1 MAPFIARAILW
12 FIFGYFL
19 FYTTRE
25 FNKLFA
31 LSINPYFA
39 IIPAVLVYGFQEFM
53 LKKWKT
59 KEAVVS
65 TNAAIESKFSKT
77 FFVLAWILIVGLF
90 LCIVVVWAGVIY
102 KEITRY
108 N

>member
-12 FIFGYFL
+12 FIFGCFL
-19 FYTTRE
+19 FYTTDE
-25 FNKLFA
+25 FNRLFS
-31 LSINPYFA
+31 LSINPYYA

-59 KEAVVS
+59 REEVVS
-65 TNAAIESKFSKT
+65 TNTAIESKFGKA
-77 FFVLAWILIVGLF
+77 FFVLAWILIAGLF
-90 LCIVVVWAGVIY
+90 LCIVIVWAGVIY

>member
-1 MAPFIARAILW
+1 MAPFIARAILC

-39 IIPAVLVYGFQEFM
+39 IIPAVLVYGLQEFM

-59 KEAVVS
+59 REDVVS
-65 TNAAIESKFSKT
+65 TNAAIESKFSKV
-77 FFVLAWILIVGLF
+77 FFVLAWILIVSLF
-90 LCIVVVWAGVIY
+90 LCIVIVWAGVIY
-102 KEITRY
+102 KEITR
-108 N
+108 

>member
-19 FYTTRE
+19 FYTTKE
-25 FNKLFA
+25 FNRLFT

-59 KEAVVS
+59 GEDVVS
-65 TNAAIESKFSKT
+65 PKAAVESKFGKV
-77 FFVLAWILIVGLF
+77 FYLLAWILIASLF
-90 LCIVVVWAGVIY
+90 LCIVIVWAGVIY
-102 KEITRY
+102 KQITG
-108 N
+108 